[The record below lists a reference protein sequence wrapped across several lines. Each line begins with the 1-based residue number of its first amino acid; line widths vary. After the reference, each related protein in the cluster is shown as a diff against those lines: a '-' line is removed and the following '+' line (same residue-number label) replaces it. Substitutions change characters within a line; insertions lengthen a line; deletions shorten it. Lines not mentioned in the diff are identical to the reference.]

1 MKNVWGGHS
10 AVTRWKL
17 LAILERAAEGGDDFS
32 ISERALYVACEFWA
46 AVRARTLRV
55 FLGPAAA
62 EQLRYVAIVYSA
74 IGAVEVAR
82 EVKQALHALSL
93 ADTSSQCAQ
102 CVASLQERLRLS
114 NDPLDDLITRFA
126 QRLH

>member
-1 MKNVWGGHS
+1 MKNQWGGHS
-10 AVTRWKL
+10 AVTRQKL
-17 LAILERAAEGGDDFS
+17 LTILERAAEGADDFS

-46 AVRARTLRV
+46 AVESRTLRV

-74 IGAVEVAR
+74 IGADGVAR
-82 EVKQALHALSL
+82 EVKQALLALSL
-93 ADTSSQCAQ
+93 ADTSSQSAL
-102 CVASLQERLRLS
+102 CVASLQERLRYTA
-114 NDPLDDLITRFA
+114 DPLDDLITRFA